1 MTCKIF
7 FFIDKLKAQYNW
19 VFFNKKD
26 FFFREM
32 EVLSDCWKKRL
43 EKHAVIVEN
52 IMEKIEIF

>member
-1 MTCKIF
+1 
-7 FFIDKLKAQYNW
+7 
-19 VFFNKKD
+19 
-26 FFFREM
+26 M